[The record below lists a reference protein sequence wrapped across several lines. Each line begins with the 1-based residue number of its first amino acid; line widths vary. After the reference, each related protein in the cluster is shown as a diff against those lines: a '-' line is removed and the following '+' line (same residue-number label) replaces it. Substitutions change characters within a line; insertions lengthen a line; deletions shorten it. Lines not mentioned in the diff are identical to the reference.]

1 MQLNCM
7 GYRKEYIYI
16 LVRVVNA
23 FKYMQQLLIFEV
35 RQMFNGKK
43 HIFTYT
49 FVIRMLCLIWAQN
62 VISLI
67 HESMYKINLKCVASL
82 F

>member
-1 MQLNCM
+1 MLQFYLDQEVSNAIELH
-7 GYRKEYIYI
+7 GLQKRIYI

-23 FKYMQQLLIFEV
+23 FKYMKQLLIFEV

-49 FVIRMLCLIWAQN
+49 FVIRMLCLI
-62 VISLI
+62 
-67 HESMYKINLKCVASL
+67 
-82 F
+82 

>member
-1 MQLNCM
+1 MLQFYLDQEVSNAIQLH
-7 GYRKEYIYI
+7 GLQKRIYI

-23 FKYMQQLLIFEV
+23 FTYMQQLLIFEV

-49 FVIRMLCLIWAQN
+49 FVIRMLCLI
-62 VISLI
+62 
-67 HESMYKINLKCVASL
+67 KP
-82 F
+82 